1 MHAYENFV
9 NIVKYDAVLWSTM
22 FPVPCGFATLCLALT
37 SYMLYISTDH
47 YKWTYTC
54 NLTAKRSINIAW
66 HILGDCLSVLILVFV
81 SKWFLNKWTCI
92 DEGNHIYRYLQ
103 VLYTRRCIAV
113 IVLFQWIPYILLY
126 IFTNS
131 LPKRLIQI
139 VYIIHTRNKHA

>member
-1 MHAYENFV
+1 
-9 NIVKYDAVLWSTM
+9 M

-103 VLYTRRCIAV
+103 VLYTWRCIAV
-113 IVLFQWIPYILLY
+113 IVLFQWILSTIYNDLFVLLY

-139 VYIIHTRNKHA
+139 VNIIHTRNKHA

>member
-1 MHAYENFV
+1 MRILWTLWNMMHMY
-9 NIVKYDAVLWSTM
+9 YD
-22 FPVPCGFATLCLALT
+22 VPCSMWLCDVVSCTNFIHALYQHR
-37 SYMLYISTDH
+37 SLQMN
-47 YKWTYTC
+47 YTC

-92 DEGNHIYRYLQ
+92 DEGNIYRYLQ
-103 VLYTRRCIAV
+103 VLYTWRCIAV

>member
-1 MHAYENFV
+1 
-9 NIVKYDAVLWSTM
+9 M
-22 FPVPCGFATLCLALT
+22 FHVPCGFATLCLALT
-37 SYMLYISTDH
+37 SCMLYISTDH

-103 VLYTRRCIAV
+103 ILYTWRCIAV
-113 IVLFQWIPYILLY
+113 IVLFQWIPYIMTCFYCCTFLQTHCQSDWFKLIILY
-126 IFTNS
+126 ILGINMLKNS
-131 LPKRLIQI
+131 NHSADQ
-139 VYIIHTRNKHA
+139 Y